1 MKKKPPVEIND
12 AEIECVKTL
21 KERDR
26 RQFIACKA
34 TGPSGSSIKAVSKA
48 FKTSPKTIC
57 KAIFE
62 LSNHIAPPN
71 GRQRMPGGG
80 AKDKVETHPEW
91 KLAFLEVA
99 AEHTAGDP
107 MDEKTVWLNIDV
119 KGIRS
124 KLACKGIKISDYYV
138 RRLVKMCGFKKRSF
152 RKDIPLNSVEGR
164 DEQFVKIQRVK
175 KLCARLRIPMISIDT
190 KKKELIGNFKR
201 PGQVLTNGVPKCL
214 DHDYITNAVCK
225 ATPHGIFDILNNI
238 GFITIGTS
246 HDTSEFVCDNIEAFW
261 NEYLSVVYKEAKY
274 LVIFCDGGGS
284 NSSSH
289 HIVKQDFMDLAE
301 RLGISIVVMHYPPYC
316 SKYNP
321 IEHKLFPHITRSWSG
336 APLLTVEDACE
347 RAAATV
353 TKTGLIVFARVVE
366 KEYEIG
372 RALREDY
379 WERLAKRVRFDETCH
394 KWNYL
399 ISPH

>member
-1 MKKKPPVEIND
+1 M
-12 AEIECVKTL
+12 
-21 KERDR
+21 
-26 RQFIACKA
+26 
-34 TGPSGSSIKAVSKA
+34 
-48 FKTSPKTIC
+48 
-57 KAIFE
+57 
-62 LSNHIAPPN
+62 
-71 GRQRMPGGG
+71 
-80 AKDKVETHPEW
+80 
-91 KLAFLEVA
+91 
-99 AEHTAGDP
+99 
-107 MDEKTVWLNIDV
+107 
-119 KGIRS
+119 
-124 KLACKGIKISDYYV
+124 
-138 RRLVKMCGFKKRSF
+138 
-152 RKDIPLNSVEGR
+152 
-164 DEQFVKIQRVK
+164 
-175 KLCARLRIPMISIDT
+175 
-190 KKKELIGNFKR
+190 
-201 PGQVLTNGVPKCL
+201 
-214 DHDYITNAVCK
+214 
-225 ATPHGIFDILNNI
+225 
-238 GFITIGTS
+238 
-246 HDTSEFVCDNIEAFW
+246 CDNIEAFW